1 MKTKTT
7 VEESAK
13 EIESETDSLDTKEI
27 ERKKTLMNLNQE
39 VQESSENSESS
50 EILNVISEPSEKPI
64 RK

>member
-27 ERKKTLMNLNQE
+27 ERKKTLMNLN
-39 VQESSENSESS
+39 
-50 EILNVISEPSEKPI
+50 
-64 RK
+64 